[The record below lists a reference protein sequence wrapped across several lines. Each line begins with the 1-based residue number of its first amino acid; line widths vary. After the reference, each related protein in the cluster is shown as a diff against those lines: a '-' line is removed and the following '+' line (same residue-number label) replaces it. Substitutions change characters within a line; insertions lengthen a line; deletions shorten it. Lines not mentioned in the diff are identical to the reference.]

1 MKIALFGS
9 RADPHG
15 EALAAQL
22 RRRGAE
28 VASVEPEALERAVP
42 VRDDGVEMVLGGTR
56 IDDVQ
61 GAIVRA
67 VPLPSAPAVER
78 EGRWVL
84 HDDWFAGY
92 MHSRERAALYAC
104 WLRGLEHA
112 GVPVVNPA
120 LASAAVAF
128 KPFQLRVLRRLGA
141 RVPRTLVTND
151 PEEVR
156 RFAEVE
162 REVVYKPVEGGALAR
177 LLDAEAME
185 RLELLRRAP
194 AIFQERIRG
203 ADVRAVLVG
212 GRVVSSVEI
221 AGMEEGGPID
231 FRADPSYVRG
241 DAEYR
246 PAPLPPEVERCCAEA
261 ARACGLIVA
270 GVDLK
275 RSGGEWTFLELNS
288 APRYL
293 DVERKVGDEITAAI
307 VGDLLERAARFSG
320 TNRS

>member
-1 MKIALFGS
+1 VKIALFGS
-9 RADPHG
+9 RTDVHA
-15 EALAAQL
+15 EALATEA

-28 VASVEPEALERAVP
+28 VAWVEPEALERSVS
-42 VRDDGVEMVLGGTR
+42 VRDDAAEMVLDGVR
-56 IDDVQ
+56 IDDAR
-61 GAIVRA
+61 GALVRT

-92 MHSRERAALYAC
+92 MHSRERAAVYAC
-104 WLRGLEHA
+104 WLRGLEYA

-120 LASAAVAF
+120 LASTAVAF
-128 KPFQLRVLRRLGA
+128 KPFQLRVLRGLGA

-151 PEEVR
+151 PDEVR
-156 RFAEVE
+156 RFAGVE

-177 LLDAEAME
+177 LLDAEALE
-185 RLELLRRAP
+185 RLELVRSAP
-194 AIFQERIRG
+194 AIFQERVRG

-212 GRVVSSVEI
+212 DRVVSSVEI
-221 AGMEEGGPID
+221 VGTEEGRVLD
-231 FRADPSYVRG
+231 FRADLAYARG
-241 DAEYR
+241 EAEYR
-246 PAPLPPEVERCCAEA
+246 AVPLPPEVERFCAEA

-275 RSGGEWTFLELNS
+275 RLGSEWTFLELNS

-293 DVERKVGDEITAAI
+293 DVERKVGDAISSAI
-307 VGDLLERAARFSG
+307 VEELIERAVRFRDARS
-320 TNRS
+320 